1 MKILESQNAVLTNLE
16 VYEFLSAQAKEYQEQ
31 KRRGP
36 GNQETLR
43 KELLQYFE
51 AFPSPLSQKPL
62 PFDAAVIPALLQRLR
77 AYQITKGEFVMIF
90 NMRPTNIPTLNAVIE
105 DMEERFTQDEQE
117 DIVNGIAEVLGSFPP
132 PPEEDGEGNAMQTTE

>member
-1 MKILESQNAVLTNLE
+1 MKVLESQNAVLTNLE
-16 VYEFLSAQAKEYQEQ
+16 VYGFLSAQAKEYQEQ

-36 GNQETLR
+36 GNLEILR
-43 KELLQYFE
+43 KEVLQYFE
-51 AFPSPLSQKPL
+51 AFPSPLSQKPP
-62 PFDAAVIPALLQRLR
+62 PFDAAAIPALLQRLR
-77 AYQITKGEFVMIF
+77 AYQITKGEFAMIF

-132 PPEEDGEGNAMQTTE
+132 PPEEDGEGDAMQTTE

>member
-1 MKILESQNAVLTNLE
+1 MRILESQNAVLTNLE
-16 VYEFLSAQAKEYQEQ
+16 VHEFLSAQAKEYQEQ

-36 GNQETLR
+36 GNLETLR
-43 KELLQYFE
+43 KE
-51 AFPSPLSQKPL
+51 KPP
-62 PFDAAVIPALLQRLR
+62 PFDAAAIPALLQRLR
-77 AYQITKGEFVMIF
+77 VYQISKGEFIMIF

-132 PPEEDGEGNAMQTTE
+132 PPEEDGEGDAMQTTE